1 VLSKNI
7 KEQYETDTQFYLYK
21 LKKHTHKLKV
31 LQVIA
36 YLKTHVKYLG
46 EAYGGREGT
55 RIGIQVWQEKNERKV
70 LYKLMKIRFCE
81 LEADNSTCS

>member
-1 VLSKNI
+1 MQLWTRLKLPGLSKNI
-7 KEQYETDTQFYLYK
+7 KEQYETYTQFYLYK

-55 RIGIQVWQEKNERKV
+55 RIEIQVWQEKNKMREKS
-70 LYKLMKIRFCE
+70 YTNWWK
-81 LEADNSTCS
+81 

>member
-1 VLSKNI
+1 MLSKNI

-21 LKKHTHKLKV
+21 LKKHIHKLKV

-55 RIGIQVWQEKNERKV
+55 RIGIQVWQEKNKMREKS
-70 LYKLMKIRFCE
+70 YTNWWK
-81 LEADNSTCS
+81 